1 MNNLY
6 KYNNKKTGRHN
17 RKHRLKRVLLFME
30 LVAAGAVICG
40 GITYYRQKM

>member
-6 KYNNKKTGRHN
+6 KYNKKKTGRHN

-30 LVAAGAVICG
+30 LAAGAVICG

>member
-1 MNNLY
+1 MNKFY
-6 KYNNKKTGRHN
+6 KYNKKKKGRHN

-30 LVAAGAVICG
+30 LAAVGAVICG